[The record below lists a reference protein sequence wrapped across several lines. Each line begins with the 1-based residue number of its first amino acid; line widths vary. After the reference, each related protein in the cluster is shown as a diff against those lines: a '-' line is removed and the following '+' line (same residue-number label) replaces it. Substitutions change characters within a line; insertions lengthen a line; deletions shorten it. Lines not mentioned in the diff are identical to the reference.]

1 MFKVYVAIRNPCVEG
16 LHRGGWNN
24 AEIAR
29 GLVEII
35 LTVITWR
42 MRGQDGVNGLL
53 G

>member
-16 LHRGGWNN
+16 LHRGVDN